1 LFSKK
6 EEQKWVIL
14 KSVIHF
20 IFRREKKGGIN
31 FMEKENLQQTLLQKL
46 KELGEWL
53 FYNDLLEMTLF
64 RILIGILIGYY
75 IVGPL
80 LQK

>member
-1 LFSKK
+1 
-6 EEQKWVIL
+6 
-14 KSVIHF
+14 
-20 IFRREKKGGIN
+20 
-31 FMEKENLQQTLLQKL
+31 MEKENLQQTLLQKL

-53 FYNDLLEMTLF
+53 FCNDLLEMTLF

>member
-1 LFSKK
+1 MGDIKICYSKIYFFGK
-6 EEQKWVIL
+6 
-14 KSVIHF
+14 
-20 IFRREKKGGIN
+20 RRGEYD

-53 FYNDLLEMTLF
+53 FCNDLLEMTLF